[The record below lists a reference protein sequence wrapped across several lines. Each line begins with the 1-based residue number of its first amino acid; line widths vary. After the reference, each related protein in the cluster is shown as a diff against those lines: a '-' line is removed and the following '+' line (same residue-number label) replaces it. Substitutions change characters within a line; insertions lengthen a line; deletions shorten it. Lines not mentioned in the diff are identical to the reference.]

1 MKDLYYVIGFP
12 VKHSLS
18 PAIQMRLAQQ
28 YNQDMLFTAIEV
40 APQDLEAKI
49 QEFKTNPQVKGL
61 SVTMPHKER
70 VYALADD
77 ADTTAKAVQAASN
90 IIFTAERKMIALNYD
105 GLGIVNDIKN
115 NYKIDFA
122 GKKVL
127 VVGAGGAAKAVVAAV
142 LKESPLSLSITNRT
156 LAKAKAIEELFKVDT
171 EIKIIDFDNISDSFD
186 IVINSTSS
194 SIDGKLLPLKDS
206 NFNKNAFAYDLMYA
220 DGGTIFTKWCQA
232 YNIAAADGKGMLKE
246 LSIAV
251 FKYWRGL

>member
-1 MKDLYYVIGFP
+1 MKDLYHVIGFP

-49 QEFKTNPQVKGL
+49 QEFKANPQVRGL
-61 SVTMPHKER
+61 SVTVPHKER

-90 IIFTAERKMIALNYD
+90 VIFTAERKMIALNYD

-122 GKKVL
+122 GKKYLLLVL
-127 VVGAGGAAKAVVAAV
+127 EVQQKRLLQQFLKNRHYLLV
-142 LKESPLSLSITNRT
+142 LQ
-156 LAKAKAIEELFKVDT
+156 IEH
-171 EIKIIDFDNISDSFD
+171 
-186 IVINSTSS
+186 
-194 SIDGKLLPLKDS
+194 
-206 NFNKNAFAYDLMYA
+206 
-220 DGGTIFTKWCQA
+220 
-232 YNIAAADGKGMLKE
+232 
-246 LSIAV
+246 
-251 FKYWRGL
+251 